1 MRFRASLRRRRARG
15 FGAGEGERG
24 NSRLSTAALY
34 RHSLDDAFPRAV
46 KGDGVYLIDAQGKRY
61 LDGSGSAAVS
71 CLGHSNQRVRD
82 AIKAQ
87 IDELAFSH
95 TRFFSNEPMEALAQ
109 ELVADAPPG
118 LTKAWFTCGGS
129 ESVETALKLAR
140 QYFIETGQPQ
150 RRHVIGRVQSY
161 HGTTAGAL
169 SAGGN
174 MSRRAVFEPLLLTA
188 THHISA
194 CFAYRGQRTDESEA
208 DYGLR
213 VANELETKILELGPD
228 TVAAFIAETVVGS
241 TLGCVPP
248 VPGYFK
254 RIREICDRYG
264 VLLILD
270 EVMCGMG
277 RTGQRYACEAEGI
290 APDFIALAKG
300 LSAGYL
306 PLGALLV
313 AEKVHAAIESG
324 SNVVMHGHTFT
335 GHPAACAAG
344 LAVQQEVR
352 ERDLLANVR
361 TMGGLLNSAL
371 SEQFGT
377 HPNVGDIRGRGL
389 FLALELV
396 KDRKTREP
404 FEGELKLSERIRVR
418 AMENGLI
425 CYPMG
430 GLVDGKRGDNVMIA
444 PPFIVEERHVFEL
457 VEKLN
462 RTLDETLP

>member
-1 MRFRASLRRRRARG
+1 VTR
-15 FGAGEGERG
+15 
-24 NSRLSTAALY
+24 ALY
-34 RHSLDDAFPRAV
+34 RHSLDQGFPVAV
-46 KGDGVYLIDAQGKRY
+46 AGDGVFLIDAEGRRY
-61 LDGSGSAAVS
+61 LDASGGAAVS
-71 CLGHSNQRVRD
+71 CLGHSNARVRE

-87 IDELAFSH
+87 VDRLAFSH
-95 TRFFSNEPMEALAQ
+95 TRFFSNEPMERLA
-109 ELVADAPPG
+109 EDLVSDAPSG

-129 ESVETALKLAR
+129 ESVEAALKLAR
-140 QYFIETGQPQ
+140 QYFWEIGEPE
-150 RRHVIGRVQSY
+150 RRHVIGRMQSY

-174 MSRRAVFEPLLLTA
+174 IGRRAVFEPLLLGA

-194 CFAYRGQRTDESEA
+194 CYPYRGRRAGETDAE
-208 DYGLR
+208 YGER
-213 VANELETKILELGPD
+213 VANELEEKILELGAES
-228 TVAAFIAETVVGS
+228 VAAFIAETVVGS

-248 VPGYFK
+248 VPGYF
-254 RIREICDRYG
+254 RHIREICDRYG

-277 RTGQRYACEAEGI
+277 RTGRRYACEEEGI

-300 LSAGYL
+300 LSAGYQ

-313 AEKVHAAIESG
+313 GDRVHRAIERG

-335 GHPAACAAG
+335 GHPLACAAA
-344 LAVQQEVR
+344 LAVQAEVR

-361 TMGGLLNSAL
+361 TMGGLLRGAL
-371 SEQFGT
+371 SEQFGN
-377 HPNVGDIRGRGL
+377 HPHVGDIRGRGL

-396 KDRKTREP
+396 QDREAREP
-404 FEGELKLSERIRVR
+404 FDASLNLAEAIRRR

-430 GLVDGKRGDNVMIA
+430 GVVDGRRGENVMIA
-444 PPFIVEERHVFEL
+444 PPFIVEERHVFEI
-457 VEKLN
+457 VEKLAK
-462 RTLDETLP
+462 TLDETLPARS

>member
-1 MRFRASLRRRRARG
+1 V
-15 FGAGEGERG
+15 
-24 NSRLSTAALY
+24 THALY
-34 RHSLDDAFPRAV
+34 RHSLDREFPVAV
-46 KGDGVYLIDAQGKRY
+46 KGDGVWLIDAQGQRY
-61 LDGSGSAAVS
+61 LDASGGAAVS
-71 CLGHSNQRVRD
+71 CLGHSNARVRE

-87 IDELAFSH
+87 VDQLAFSH
-95 TRFFSNEPMEALAQ
+95 TRFFSNGPMERLA
-109 ELVADAPPG
+109 EDLVSDAPAG

-129 ESVETALKLAR
+129 ESVEAALKLAR
-140 QYFIETGQPQ
+140 QYFWEIGERE

-174 MSRRAVFEPLLLTA
+174 IGRRAVFEPLLLGA
-188 THHISA
+188 THHIAA
-194 CFAYRGQRTDESEA
+194 CYPYRGQRPGETDVQ
-208 DYGLR
+208 YGER
-213 VANELETKILELGPD
+213 VANELEAKILELGRD
-228 TVAAFIAETVVGS
+228 SVAAFVAETVVGS

-248 VPGYFK
+248 VPGYFT
-254 RIREICDRYG
+254 RIREICDEYG

-277 RTGQRYACEAEGI
+277 RTGRRYACEEEGI

-300 LSAGYL
+300 LSAGYQ

-313 AEKVHAAIESG
+313 ADKVHRAIERG

-335 GHPAACAAG
+335 GHPLACAAAV
-344 LAVQQEVR
+344 AVQEEVR

-361 TMGGLLNSAL
+361 RMGGLLRGAL
-371 SEQFGT
+371 SEQFGN
-377 HPNVGDIRGRGL
+377 HPHVGDIRGRGL

-396 KDRKTREP
+396 KDRDAKTP
-404 FEGELKLSERIRVR
+404 FDPALNLSEAIRLR

-430 GLVDGKRGDNVMIA
+430 GVVDGKRGENVMIA
-444 PPFIVEERHVFEL
+444 PPFIVEEQHIFEI
-457 VEKLN
+457 VDKLAK
-462 RTLDETLP
+462 TLDETLPARS

>member
-1 MRFRASLRRRRARG
+1 M
-15 FGAGEGERG
+15 
-24 NSRLSTAALY
+24 THALY
-34 RHSLDDAFPRAV
+34 RHSLDAQFPVAV
-46 KGDGVYLIDAQGKRY
+46 KGDGVYLIDANGKRY
-61 LDGSGSAAVS
+61 LDGSGGAAVS
-71 CLGHSNQRVRD
+71 CLGHSNTRVRE

-87 IDELAFSH
+87 IDALAFSH
-95 TRFFSNEPMEALAQ
+95 TRFFSNGPMEQLA
-109 ELVADAPPG
+109 EDLISDAPAG

-129 ESVETALKLAR
+129 ESVEAALKLAR
-140 QYFIETGQPQ
+140 QYFIEIGEPQ
-150 RRHVIGRVQSY
+150 RRHVIGRMQSY
-161 HGTTAGAL
+161 HGTTSGAL
-169 SAGGN
+169 SVGGN
-174 MSRRAVFEPLLLTA
+174 IGRREVFEPLLLSA

-194 CFAYRGQRTDESEA
+194 CFAYRGQRADESEVQ
-208 DYGLR
+208 YGQR
-213 VANELETKILELGPD
+213 VANELEAKIIELGSD

-241 TLGCVPP
+241 TLGCVTP

-277 RTGQRYACEAEGI
+277 RTGRRYACEAEGV

-313 AEKVHAAIESG
+313 AHKVHRAIESG
-324 SNVVMHGHTFT
+324 SNMVMHGHTFT
-335 GHPAACAAG
+335 GHPAACAAAV
-344 LAVQQEVR
+344 AVQQEVR
-352 ERDLLANVR
+352 ERDLLANVHK
-361 TMGGLLNSAL
+361 MGGLLRSAL
-371 SEQFGT
+371 SEQFGN

-396 KDRKTREP
+396 QDRDTREP
-404 FEGELKLSERIRVR
+404 FDAGLRLAERIRLQ

-430 GLVDGKRGDNVMIA
+430 GVVDGKRGENVMIA
-444 PPFIVEERHVFEL
+444 PPFIFEEQHVFEL
-457 VEKLN
+457 VEKLG
-462 RTLDETLP
+462 RTLDETLSLQP